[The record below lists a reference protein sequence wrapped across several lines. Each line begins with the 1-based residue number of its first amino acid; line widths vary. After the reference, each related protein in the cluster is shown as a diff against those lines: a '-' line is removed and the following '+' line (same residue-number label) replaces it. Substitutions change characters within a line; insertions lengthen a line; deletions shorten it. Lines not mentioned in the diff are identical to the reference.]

1 MPRTYLHASMPG
13 PAAAGGILGTLLGLV
28 RLAFGLVFA
37 VFLFGILLLFGII
50 IGVLYLFGVR
60 PKLPVMRMPN
70 GFGFQGG
77 TGPFGQQAPGQGFQ
91 ADAQEQPSDT
101 APDPQ
106 EEGDMPKK
114 LESFHGSL
122 DEFMKDR
129 KRPRS

>member
-13 PAAAGGILGTLLGLV
+13 PAAAGGILGTLMGLV

-37 VFLFGILLLFGII
+37 VFLFFLLLFFGIV

-70 GFGFQGG
+70 GYGFQGG
-77 TGPFGQQAPGQGFQ
+77 TGPFGQPQEGPMDAAQAPEQEVQ
-91 ADAQEQPSDT
+91 AKEK
-101 APDPQ
+101 
-106 EEGDMPKK
+106 ENMPKQ

-129 KRPRS
+129 KGPRS